1 MAFNTI
7 TAKLTIIQGDDGM
20 YGFNYYICGMKAIE
34 TIKLDSIDAYN
45 RIYGLTTY
53 HPLVAV
59 IDLKKATKR
68 FDRLRM
74 NYGVYALYLKNG
86 VNCSLK
92 YGREYYDYQEGTVV
106 CFSPGQVID
115 VDSTGTPLA
124 PDVIGLMFHPDLI
137 YGTPL
142 AAKIGTFGY
151 FRYSQK
157 EALHLSE
164 KERAIFMDCLDKI
177 REEAEHPVDSHSA
190 PLISANIQVLLEYL
204 SRFYDRQFITRH
216 CANSSV
222 VANFEKE
229 LEEMYSG
236 DSTLAEI
243 PKVSYFA
250 GKANLSPGY
259 FGDLIKRETGSTPQE
274 IISLRLIAEAKR
286 RLAATDN
293 DISVIAYDLGF
304 QYPQHFTRLFKRVT
318 GKSPSAFRNEFHYN
332 G

>member
-1 MAFNTI
+1 
-7 TAKLTIIQGDDGM
+7 
-20 YGFNYYICGMKAIE
+20 MKTTE

-45 RIYGLTTY
+45 RLYGLTTY
-53 HPLVAV
+53 HPLVTV

-74 NYGVYALYLKNG
+74 DYGVYALYLKNS

-115 VDSTGTPLA
+115 VDSTDEPLA
-124 PDVIGLMFHPDLI
+124 PDVAGLMFHPDLI

-142 AAKIGTFGY
+142 AEKIGRFGY
-151 FRYSQK
+151 FGYSQK
-157 EALHLSE
+157 EALHLSDKE
-164 KERAIFMDCLDKI
+164 KEIFMDCLEKI
-177 REEAEHPVDSHSA
+177 REETEHPVDTHSA
-190 PLISANIQVLLEYL
+190 DLISANIQVLLEYL

-216 CANSSV
+216 KANSSV

-229 LEEMYSG
+229 LSEIYSG
-236 DSTLAEI
+236 RTALTEI

-250 GKANLSPGY
+250 EKASLTPGY

-274 IISLRLIAEAKR
+274 IISLRIIAEAKR

-293 DISVIAYDLGF
+293 DISIIAYDLGF
-304 QYPQHFTRLFKRVT
+304 QYPQHFTRLFKHVT
-318 GKSPSAFRNEFHYN
+318 GKSPSTFRNEYHSN
-332 G
+332 N

>member
-1 MAFNTI
+1 
-7 TAKLTIIQGDDGM
+7 
-20 YGFNYYICGMKAIE
+20 MKTTE
-34 TIKLDSIDAYN
+34 TIRLDSIDAYN
-45 RIYGLTTY
+45 RLFGLTTC
-53 HPLVAV
+53 HPLVTV
-59 IDLKKATKR
+59 LDLKKATRRIDK
-68 FDRLRM
+68 LRM
-74 NYGVYALYLKNG
+74 DYGVYALYLKNG

-92 YGREYYDYQEGTVV
+92 YGREHYDYKEGTVV

-115 VDSTGTPLA
+115 VDSIGEPLA
-124 PDVIGLMFHPDLI
+124 PDVIGLIFHPDLI
-137 YGTPL
+137 CGTPL
-142 AAKIGTFGY
+142 AEKINRFGY

-164 KERAIFMDCLDKI
+164 KERTIFMDCLDNI
-177 REEAEHPVDSHSA
+177 REETEHPVDTHSA
-190 PLISANIQVLLEYL
+190 DLISANIQVLLEYL

-216 CANSSV
+216 SVNSSV

-229 LEEMYSG
+229 LTEIYSG
-236 DSTLAEI
+236 RNVLTEI

-250 GKANLSPGY
+250 EKANLSPGY

-274 IISLRLIAEAKR
+274 LISLRIVSEAKR

-318 GKSPSAFRNEFHYN
+318 GKSPSAFRSEFYSN
-332 G
+332 N